1 MGATGRGFC
10 PGRAAPRTSGSPSTT
25 CRGPSRRPMTAPS
38 TPRAAS
44 TFAPPSL
51 TGRATT
57 TPGPRVRCRAP
68 TATTDDSAGP
78 SAGSRR
84 SQASRR
90 RLHQVRVVRRGR
102 HSRPAGRRRP
112 RGLRRSLR
120 AGREFV
126 PRLRIVRA
134 ATGATFYA
142 PVEGELRELERR
154 LLEVGRGAHPVF
166 RDAVAHLFTTP
177 GKLLR
182 PTLVFLSS
190 KFGPGEDREVVLNLA
205 ESLEL
210 VHTASLVHDDVVDR
224 AGLRR
229 NVQTINARWN
239 NDVALIVGDYLFAKA
254 YALAAVLPK
263 PEVIAIVAQTVFAL
277 CDGELGEIT
286 ATPKLPTEAEYLD
299 RIELKTASLYAAC
312 SQGAALLADAEPDH
326 VAALGAFGT
335 SLGMAFQI
343 TDDVLDLVGDETDF
357 GKTVGRD
364 LLEGMPTLPMIYAV
378 AERDGTGGELEARIL
393 APAKSEDDVRLL
405 LAEIRSSSGPERAR
419 QRALAFHDAALR
431 ALDRLPARAERDA
444 LRDAADFVVSRVR

>member
-1 MGATGRGFC
+1 M
-10 PGRAAPRTSGSPSTT
+10 RAVTS
-25 CRGPSRRPMTAPS
+25 
-38 TPRAAS
+38 AS
-44 TFAPPSL
+44 
-51 TGRATT
+51 
-57 TPGPRVRCRAP
+57 
-68 TATTDDSAGP
+68 
-78 SAGSRR
+78 
-84 SQASRR
+84 
-90 RLHQVRVVRRGR
+90 
-102 HSRPAGRRRP
+102 
-112 RGLRRSLR
+112 
-120 AGREFV
+120 
-126 PRLRIVRA
+126 
-134 ATGATFYA
+134 FYA
-142 PVEGELRELERR
+142 PVEAELRELERR

-190 KFGPGEDREVVLNLA
+190 RFGPGQDREVVLNLA

-224 AGLRR
+224 AELRR
-229 NVQTINARWN
+229 NVQTVNAKWN
-239 NDVALIVGDYLFAKA
+239 DNVALIVGDYLFAKA

-286 ATPKLPTEAEYLD
+286 AARSLPTEAAYLD
-299 RIELKTASLYAAC
+299 RIELKTASLYAAS
-312 SQGAALLADAEPDH
+312 SQGAALLADAAPDH

-335 SLGMAFQI
+335 NLGMAFQI
-343 TDDVLDLVGDETDF
+343 TDDVLDLVGDEVDF

-378 AERDGTGGELEARIL
+378 AERDGSGADLEARIL
-393 APAKSEDDVRLL
+393 APAKTEGDMRALL
-405 LAEIRSSSGPERAR
+405 REIRGSSGPERAR

-431 ALDRLPARAERDA
+431 ALDRLPERPERDA